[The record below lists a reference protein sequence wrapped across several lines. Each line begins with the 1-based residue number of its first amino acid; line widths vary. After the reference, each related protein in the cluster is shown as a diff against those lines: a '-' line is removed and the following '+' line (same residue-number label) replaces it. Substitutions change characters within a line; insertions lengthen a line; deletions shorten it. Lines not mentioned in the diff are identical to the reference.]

1 MSSGNI
7 IRDLNAN
14 NSGIFNTNNSKTQL
28 SFESVNDLFSLQS
41 IIELF
46 GFNENEIFLLKIQ
59 DFLVHETNSIITNLE
74 TLNLFNLSTEDNF
87 FSLFNNNSFFSI
99 KDLQGSN
106 LFELNT
112 ALIQNIETAGLKFNE
127 SMSGVGVMYPN
138 FYDLIVDYELAI
150 TEDDGSMI
158 DDLSTP
164 DTKLH
169 YPEPFIASPSFVHE
183 DLWFIH
189 ILHYQHWLWFM
200 FISLIMFYFITFIN
214 VVR

>member
-1 MSSGNI
+1 MLQG
-7 IRDLNAN
+7 RGPQ
-14 NSGIFNTNNSKTQL
+14 NSESFNTLNL
-28 SFESVNDLFSLQS
+28 SQFESINDLFSLNS
-41 IIELF
+41 IINLF

-59 DFLVHETNSIITNLE
+59 DYLINETSSIISNME
-74 TLNLFNLSTEDNF
+74 TFNLFNFSENDKIFNLFNDCGF
-87 FSLFNNNSFFSI
+87 FSVQ
-99 KDLQGSN
+99 DLQTSQ
-106 LFELNT
+106 LFELNKS
-112 ALIQNIETAGLKFNE
+112 LIQNIETAGIEFEE
-127 SMSGVGVMYPN
+127 STSALRLIYPN

-150 TEDDGSMI
+150 SEDDGSLI

-164 DTKLH
+164 DTKLR

-189 ILHYQHWLWFM
+189 ILHYNHWLWFM